1 MKNNKRPLPASSV
14 VLAGYLQSFI
24 PATGA
29 EGDNLVL
36 KTSQQIQ
43 DDLSTMVDITLNDI
57 AEEMVSIGYKV
68 KLDEDGLP
76 KWMMS
81 YGK

>member
-1 MKNNKRPLPASSV
+1 MKKNEHSLPASSV

-29 EGDNLVL
+29 EGENLVL

>member
-1 MKNNKRPLPASSV
+1 MKREKTPLPASSV

-24 PATGA
+24 PATDA
-29 EGDNLVL
+29 EGENLVL

-43 DDLSTMVDITLNDI
+43 DDLSHMVDITLNDI

>member
-29 EGDNLVL
+29 EGENLVL

>member
-29 EGDNLVL
+29 EGENLVL

-76 KWMMS
+76 KWKMS

>member
-1 MKNNKRPLPASSV
+1 MKNDKRPLPASSV

-24 PATGA
+24 PATGV
-29 EGDNLVL
+29 EGENLVL

-57 AEEMVSIGYKV
+57 AEEMVSIGYQV

-76 KWMMS
+76 KWMMNRL
-81 YGK
+81 G